1 MPAEETH
8 AALVRFYDALARRD
22 AETMAAMYAP
32 DARFEDAV
40 FKLRGEEI
48 GRMWRG
54 LLGRARDYSVTYTIA
69 QAGPDRGSV
78 EWTARYLFGGR
89 RPRKVVNVI
98 LSELRSRTAGSSS
111 SGTSSTSAGGRLRRS
126 GHRDVCS
133 DASAG
138 FSGRWGGRRD
148 ADWGSDRLR
157 HPERDYAVT
166 LSTPFTQSS

>member
-69 QAGPDRGSV
+69 QAGPDRGAV

-98 LSELRSRTAGSSS
+98 LSELRFEN
-111 SGTSSTSAGGRLRRS
+111 GRIVEQRDQFDFRRWAAQAL
-126 GHRDVCS
+126 GARDVCS
-133 DASAG
+133 EGLAG
-138 FSGRWGGRRD
+138 FSVRWRRRRGE
-148 ADWGSDRLR
+148 DWGSDGPR
-157 HPERDYAVT
+157 
-166 LSTPFTQSS
+166 STS